1 MARNKL
7 TAEDADRRIRAQMAN
22 AQRVLRADRVIWN
35 NGTAQE
41 LERAVRFAFWRLCCG
56 FFACLGWTFWVV
68 VGGVGWSRPDICGGG
83 GGRPDL
89 LKNT

>member
-22 AQRVLRADRVIWN
+22 AQRFLHADRVVWN

-41 LERAVRFAFWRLCCG
+41 LERAVRFFCGLPFLRFAFV
-56 FFACLGWTFWVV
+56 FGWTFWVV
-68 VGGVGWSRPDICGGG
+68 VVGAG
-83 GGRPDL
+83 
-89 LKNT
+89 